1 MLVMG
6 VAPGM
11 VPPPA
16 GTLPNGRGA
25 LGFTVPGLPTLPCPA
40 MPGIGYAA
48 AGGVAERIPDVGGA
62 LGSMLDPP
70 LLAAPLLPPPGIKGC
85 GGLDIPGAPLGAES
99 LNVLPL
105 PPNVGRPPLGGKVPG
120 GGDDMGGDDIGGED
134 VGGGALEP
142 GGKVPPGNEGIDGG
156 CGA

>member
-16 GTLPNGRGA
+16 GTLP
-25 LGFTVPGLPTLPCPA
+25 CPA
-40 MPGIGYAA
+40 RPGIGYAA
-48 AGGVAERIPDVGGA
+48 AGGVAERMPDVGGA
-62 LGSMLDPP
+62 LGIVPAPLLLPP
-70 LLAAPLLPPPGIKGC
+70 LLLPPLGIKGC
-85 GGLDIPGAPLGAES
+85 GGLDMPGVPLGAES

-120 GGDDMGGDDIGGED
+120 GSEDVGGED

-142 GGKVPPGNEGIDGG
+142 GGKVLPGKVGIGGG